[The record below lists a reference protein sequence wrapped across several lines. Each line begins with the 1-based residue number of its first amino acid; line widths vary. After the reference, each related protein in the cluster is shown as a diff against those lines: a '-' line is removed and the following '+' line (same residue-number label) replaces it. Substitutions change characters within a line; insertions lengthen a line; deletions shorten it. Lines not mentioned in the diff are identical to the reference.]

1 MRIDS
6 GFSNPINNVLK
17 IQEQAKDIVQIAN
30 SITSD
35 STSSINAVD
44 TLSTMIEQVPE
55 IISYSVLEKSI
66 EIQEVAMQRLLDIK
80 A

>member
-6 GFSNPINNVLK
+6 GFSNSINNVLK
-17 IQEQAKDIVQIAN
+17 VQEQAKDIVQIAN

-44 TLSTMIEQVPE
+44 ALSIMIEQVPK

>member
-17 IQEQAKDIVQIAN
+17 VQEQAKDIVQIIVLLA
-30 SITSD
+30 D

-44 TLSTMIEQVPE
+44 ALSTMIEQVPE

>member
-6 GFSNPINNVLK
+6 GFSNPMNNVLK
-17 IQEQAKDIVQIAN
+17 VQEQAKDIVQIAN

-35 STSSINAVD
+35 STYSINAVD
-44 TLSTMIEQVPE
+44 ALSTMIEQIPE

-66 EIQEVAMQRLLDIK
+66 EIQEVTMQRLLDIK

>member
-17 IQEQAKDIVQIAN
+17 VQEQAKDIVQIAN
-30 SITSD
+30 SITND

-44 TLSTMIEQVPE
+44 ALSPMIEQIPE
-55 IISYSVLEKSI
+55 IISYCVLEKSI